1 MDEKDED
8 RSEESFQKHV
18 EFYKK
23 LEQKISDIQKEIK
36 ISEDDAILKHLNERI
51 EAIELDKKRIRNIF
65 KDKNED
71 MWNNLDK

>member
-36 ISEDDAILKHLNERI
+36 ISEDDVILKHLNERI

-71 MWNNLDK
+71 MWDNLDK

>member
-36 ISEDDAILKHLNERI
+36 ISEDDVILKHLNERI